1 MPFME
6 YSIGSYR
13 YDGSRTLIMGILNVT
28 PDSFSDGGRFFDH
41 SLAVEQAFQ
50 MAREGADIVDI
61 GGESTRP
68 GADGVDVGEELARVI
83 PVVKAVAPSIGIPVS
98 VDTMKAEVA
107 EAALDAGAS
116 MVNDVSALGF
126 DPRMADVVA
135 SRRCSVVLMHMRGDP
150 RTMQDNPSYGDVVGE
165 IIEFLKN
172 RLAFAESKGIERNR
186 MIVDPGVGFG
196 KNLDHNLRILREMR
210 RFRELGRPVLVGP
223 SRKRMIEMI
232 SGAPVGERDWG
243 TAALAAWCAGEGVD
257 ILRVHNV
264 KAMRQVCAVIAAV
277 RG

>member
-1 MPFME
+1 ME

-13 YDGSRTLIMGILNVT
+13 YDGSRTLLMGILNVT

-41 SLAVEQAFQ
+41 RLAVERAFEL
-50 MAREGADIVDI
+50 AKEGADIIDI

-68 GADGVDVGEELARVI
+68 GADGVDVDDELARVI
-83 PVVKAVAPSIGIPVS
+83 PVVEAVAPSIGIPVS
-98 VDTMKAEVA
+98 VDTMKAAVA

-116 MVNDVSALGF
+116 MVNDVSSLRF
-126 DPRMADVVA
+126 DPRMAEMLA

-150 RTMQDNPSYGDVVGE
+150 RTMQDNPTYGDVVDE
-165 IIEFLKN
+165 IVEFLGE
-172 RLAFAESKGIERNR
+172 RLSFAESMGIERDR

-196 KNLDHNLRILREMR
+196 KNLDHNLCILREIQ
-210 RFRELGRPVLVGP
+210 RFRELCRPVLVGP

-232 SGAPVGERDWG
+232 TGAPVGERDWG
-243 TAALAAWCAGEGVD
+243 TAAIAAWCTSEGVD
-257 ILRVHNV
+257 IHRVHNV
-264 KAMRQVCAVIAAV
+264 KAMRQVCAVAAAV